1 MGPGPEGPPT
11 DDTGIADTSNIT
23 ITLLHRNILEVT
35 LMDMTPSSQDDVGY
49 PPEIIKI

>member
-23 ITLLHRNILEVT
+23 ITLLHRNVLDVT
-35 LMDMTPSSQDDVGY
+35 LMDMPPSSQDEVGY
-49 PPEIIKI
+49 QSEIIKI